1 MDKTII
7 TVNPKEIKLSTGVSV
22 QMREPKVRDMR
33 IAQEAKSDVEQELK
47 LIGNL
52 TAMTM
57 DELDDLS
64 IKDYTV
70 LQTELKS
77 FL

>member
-1 MDKTII
+1 MNKTII
-7 TVNPKEIKLSTGVSV
+7 TVDPKEIKLSTGVSI

-33 IAQEAKSDVEQELK
+33 IAQEAKSEVEQELK

>member
-1 MDKTII
+1 MDKIII
-7 TVNPKEIKLSTGVSV
+7 TVSPKEIKLSTGVSV

-33 IAQEAKSDVEQELK
+33 IAQEAKSDAEQELK